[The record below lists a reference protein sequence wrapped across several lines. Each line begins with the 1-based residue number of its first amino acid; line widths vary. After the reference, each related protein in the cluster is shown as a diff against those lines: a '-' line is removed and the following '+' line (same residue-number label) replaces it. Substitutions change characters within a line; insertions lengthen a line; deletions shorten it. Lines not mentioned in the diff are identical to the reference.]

1 MDIQLIFRRWF
12 TSFFKR
18 RIEVQLGSGLQFAAR
33 QIKFGG
39 DMRTLK
45 TVLAVLALGALPL
58 RAADQQTSAVGQVV
72 DRIITQEQAE
82 LNSLR
87 PYSPMVETYIQN
99 LKGDKDL
106 GSVPAGDR
114 YFMGRAILAKG
125 VELEPLTD
133 GDAGGGVKKKLF
145 GGLGNML
152 SLSMEFLPRGFLQM
166 IYIDTNGFDRAHYK
180 FDYVRREFLGEVRTL
195 VFDVTPLPKSGKGR
209 FVGRIWV
216 EDQDFHVV
224 RFNGAYGGGSRTNY
238 YFHFDSWRVNSGP
251 NLWLPAFIYS
261 EESDLNY
268 AVAKRLS
275 FKAQTRLWGYNQSL
289 SAQEQELS
297 KILIESQTPVKDQ
310 STTNNDF
317 SPIMAQRNW
326 DRQAEDNVVDRL
338 ERLRLMAPPGEVDKV
353 LETVVNNLEVTN
365 NLDIQPE
372 IRCRVLLTSTLESFT
387 IGHTI
392 VFSRGLVDVLP
403 DEASLAAMVAHELSH
418 VVLDHR
424 IDGQYA
430 FFDRLLF
437 DEKDTFKHFGFSR
450 TQAEEEAANTKA
462 NELLKNSPYK
472 DQLATAKLFLDALE
486 TRQKDIPNLISPH
499 LGDRVPVNSTLASAV
514 APATQKPADASAADP
529 KAPAKSQIVALPLG
543 GRIKMDPWSDK
554 IEMLKSKPVGA
565 VAEREKMPFEVTP
578 FILYLTREVT
588 ANSSVVPG
596 AVSADSKSLA
606 DTASQLPAQRTPQMP
621 PQPAPQQ

>member
-1 MDIQLIFRRWF
+1 M
-12 TSFFKR
+12 
-18 RIEVQLGSGLQFAAR
+18 RI
-33 QIKFGG
+33 
-39 DMRTLK
+39 LK
-45 TVLAVLALGALPL
+45 TVLVILALSALPL
-58 RAADQQTSAVGQVV
+58 RVAAQQNSALDQIV
-72 DRIITQEQAE
+72 DRIIGQEQAE
-82 LNSLR
+82 MNSLR

-99 LKGDKDL
+99 LRGDKDL
-106 GSVPAGDR
+106 GNVPAGDK

-125 VELEPLTD
+125 VALEPLTYSD
-133 GDAGGGVKKKLF
+133 SSGGVQKKFF
-145 GGLGNML
+145 GGLGSMF
-152 SLSMEFLPRGFLQM
+152 SLSMEYLPRGFLQM
-166 IYIDTNGFDRAHYK
+166 IYIDTNGFDKSHYK

-195 VFDVTPLPKSGKGR
+195 VFDVTPLPKEGKGR

-216 EDQDFHVV
+216 EDQDFHIV

-238 YFHFDSWRVNSGP
+238 YFHFDSWRVNTGP

-275 FKAQTRLWGYNQSL
+275 FKAQTRLWGYNQSA

-297 KILIESQTPVKDQ
+297 KILIESQTPIKDQ
-310 STTNNDF
+310 TTTTNDIN
-317 SPIMAQRNW
+317 PVMAQRNW

-338 ERLRLMAPPGEVDKV
+338 ERLRLLAPVGEVDKV
-353 LETVVNNLEVTN
+353 LDTVVNNLEVTN

-403 DEASLAAMVAHELSH
+403 DEPSLAAMVAHEVSH
-418 VVLDHR
+418 VVLGHR
-424 IDGQYA
+424 IEGKYA
-430 FFDRLLF
+430 FFDLLLF

-472 DQLATAKLFLDALE
+472 DQLATAKLFLDALQ

-499 LGDRVPVNSTLASAV
+499 LGDRVPVNLRLASAPSSQRPSS
-514 APATQKPADASAADP
+514 ANAAADR
-529 KAPAKSQIVALPLG
+529 KAQPAQTQIVALPLG
-543 GRIKMDPWSDK
+543 GRIKMDPWNDRL
-554 IEMLKSKPVGA
+554 EMLKAKPTGA

-578 FILYLTREVT
+578 FMLYLTRQVNS
-588 ANSSVVPG
+588 NSSTVP
-596 AVSADSKSLA
+596 ATVSADSK
-606 DTASQLPAQRTPQMP
+606 DFVEK
-621 PQPAPQQ
+621 APQR